1 MARGTNTPSRRKG
14 MSYTKFGYIFV
25 APFVIAYCLFSLY
38 PLLTTFW
45 YSGTFMQ
52 NANASFWG
60 FSHREVYY
68 DRYLNLTDYYDD
80 LQAST
85 GINPADYSKIKNFFS
100 AQEVADRYTPI
111 DPEGL
116 QALVDNGDISQATR
130 DKIQQT
136 IDTGDI
142 SYIASDASVM
152 EELNTWSANYVDLGL
167 TVINQL
173 NKVNT
178 AAINA
183 ATLAESDSEGSE
195 EDSLTADDILTSS
208 QYEDFLATLQAGEF
222 DEGQTLLVNY
232 LADYAGVDSLY
243 DYFAAEDVTPD
254 AETFYYICANLNAPN
269 AVYTSADGETAINAI
284 TVPFMSNLETYLNA
298 NVWSTSVPSITS
310 YSSFQSYIDGDTDL
324 HSGEEQLYADLC
336 TLDSMGLIVKQV
348 KLVQEGDTLVQSSN
362 ATDNILYAMR
372 QYIDS
377 DYQSDP
383 VKTRSSLQI
392 VCLNNYLDGSMNA
405 GRKKLIDAGINVDS
419 YICFDGQFDI
429 NKYLEFKAL
438 IGLDSVLTLDKYEE
452 LDQARK
458 DKNAEKAQAKLEE
471 AQAALPEAQAAYDAA
486 VASGDEEA
494 INEAYEAL
502 TAVNVAITD
511 NQAKVNRP
519 SGLLEKADATRDYLF
534 VGFDNFGDIFGN
546 KYRFNKVLGAF
557 YTTFVMWIIGFIPQV
572 LLSLLLSAWF
582 TDTKLKLKGLN
593 LMKAL
598 MYLPNVITA
607 ATIAIFFRRLFSYS
621 TGEATSAVQMLLD
634 AVGHERVNFFV
645 NPWYTRLIVSFINF
659 WMWYGNTM
667 IILIAGITSI
677 SESLYES
684 AQLDGANSFQTYTRI
699 TLPLL
704 RPIML
709 FLLVTSMIGGL
720 QMYDIP
726 FNINQYP
733 SLVAFNGTYVRCT
746 QTVLMYVNELAF
758 GKSSIKQIGVA
769 SAISILLFI
778 VTTILSII
786 IFYMMRDKD
795 AAAAAKAK
803 KLARK
808 AGGTR

>member
-1 MARGTNTPSRRKG
+1 MARGTNTSSRRKG

-60 FSHREVYY
+60 FDHREVYY
-68 DRYLNLTDYYDD
+68 DRYLDLNSFYDD
-80 LQAST
+80 LQGST
-85 GINPADYSKIKNFFS
+85 GINPADYAKIKNFFS

-111 DPEGL
+111 DPDGL
-116 QALVDNGDISQATR
+116 TALVNNGDISQTTR
-130 DKIQQT
+130 DKIQQV

-142 SYIASDASVM
+142 SYIAADESVM
-152 EELNTWSANYVDLGL
+152 AELNEWSSNYVDLGL
-167 TVINQL
+167 TVIGQL
-173 NKVNT
+173 GRVN
-178 AAINA
+178 AAATEA
-183 ATLAESDSEGSE
+183 ATLESSGEEGE
-195 EDSLTADDILTSS
+195 EDGITAEDILTSS
-208 QYEDFLATLQAGEF
+208 QYESFLETLQANDF
-222 DEGQTLLVNY
+222 DEGQQLLVNY
-232 LADYAGVDSLY
+232 ITAKVGVDSLY
-243 DYFAAEDVTPD
+243 DFFAAEDVAVD
-254 AETFYYICANLNAPN
+254 SDDFYFICSNLDSPN
-269 AVYTSADGETAINAI
+269 AVYTTEEGETPVNAI
-284 TVPFMSNLETYLNA
+284 AVPFMNDLTQFLNA
-298 NVWSTSVPSITS
+298 NSWSTSVPAIST
-310 YSSFQSYIDGDTDL
+310 YSDFQGYIDGDIEL
-324 HSGEEQLYADLC
+324 HSNQEQLYADLE
-336 TLDSMGLIVKQV
+336 TLYNMGLINKQV
-348 KLVQEGDTLVQSSN
+348 QLVQEGDALVPSSN
-362 ATDNILYAMR
+362 VTNNVLAAMR

-377 DYQSDP
+377 NYQSDEI
-383 VKTRSSLQI
+383 KTNSSLQI
-392 VCLNNYLDGSMNA
+392 TCLNNYLDGAMNS
-405 GRKKLIDAGINVDS
+405 GRKKLIDAGIDIDR
-419 YICFDGQFDI
+419 YISFSGQFDMD
-429 NKYLEFKAL
+429 KYLEFKAL
-438 IGLDSVLTLDKYEE
+438 IGMDTVLTLDKYNE
-452 LDQARK
+452 LDEARK
-458 DKNAEKAQAKLEE
+458 LKNQEKAQSKLEE
-471 AQAALPEAQAAYDAA
+471 AQAALPAAQAAYDAA
-486 VASGDEEA
+486 VASGDEDA

-511 NQAKVNRP
+511 NQSKVNRP

-534 VGFDNFGDIFGN
+534 VGMDNFGDIFGN

-582 TDTKLKLKGLN
+582 TDTKLHLKGLN

-634 AVGHERVNFFV
+634 SIGHERINFFV

-758 GKSSIKQIGVA
+758 GKSSIKQIGIA
-769 SAISILLFI
+769 SAVSILLFL
-778 VTTILSII
+778 VTTVLSII

-808 AGGTR
+808 AGGNR

>member
-52 NANASFWG
+52 NANAKFWG

-85 GINPADYSKIKNFFS
+85 GINPADYAKIKNFFS
-100 AQEVADRYTPI
+100 AQEVADRYSPI

-116 QALVDNGDISQATR
+116 QALVENSDISQATR

-178 AAINA
+178 AATDA

-195 EDSLTADDILTSS
+195 EDSLTAEDILTSS

-405 GRKKLIDAGINVDS
+405 GRKKLIDAGIDVDS

-458 DKNAEKAQAKLEE
+458 DKNAEKAQAKLDE
-471 AQAALPEAQAAYDAA
+471 AQAALPAAQAAYDAA

-511 NQAKVNRP
+511 NQSKVNRP

-572 LLSLLLSAWF
+572 LLALLLSAWF

-621 TGEATSAVQMLLD
+621 TGEATSAVQMMLD
-634 AVGHERVNFFV
+634 AVGHERINFFV
-645 NPWYTRLIVSFINF
+645 NPWYTRFIVCFINF

-667 IILIAGITSI
+667 ITLIAGITSI

-684 AQLDGANSFQTYTRI
+684 AQLDGANSFQTYTKI
-699 TLPLL
+699 TMPLL
-704 RPIML
+704 RPILL
-709 FLLVTSMIGGL
+709 FVMVTSMIGGL

-795 AAAAAKAK
+795 AAAAEKAK

>member
-100 AQEVADRYTPI
+100 AQEVADRYSPI

-116 QALVDNGDISQATR
+116 QALVDNTDISEATR

-173 NKVNT
+173 NKVN
-178 AAINA
+178 AAATTA

-195 EDSLTADDILTSS
+195 EDSLTAEDILTSS

-405 GRKKLIDAGINVDS
+405 GRKKLIDAGIDVDS

-511 NQAKVNRP
+511 NQSKVNRP

-808 AGGTR
+808 AGGTK